1 MDIGK
6 SFTFVFE
13 DKDWITKIL
22 IAAAILLVGVI
33 FSWMLLIPLILAYAL
48 LSGYGVEILRQVV
61 RGDLDKLPEWDD
73 WGALLIEGVKVI
85 VIGLVYALPLIIVAM
100 CLGVPIGALSEDAS
114 GASSVLGLFLGCITF
129 LYAIAMSVVYPA
141 AVAHYAVND
150 DLGAAFRFGEVFGLV
165 SDNLSTYLIT
175 FVMSWV
181 ASFIGS
187 LGNAVCGVGGL
198 VTIPYSLMVIGHLYG
213 QAYVQATG
221 QAPAPAPPELEEEVE
236 EEVEEAV
243 DEEVA

>member
-22 IAAAILLVGVI
+22 IAAAILLLGII

-85 VIGLVYALPLIIVAM
+85 VIGLVYALPLIIVAL
-100 CLGVPIGALSEDAS
+100 CLGVPIGAL
-114 GASSVLGLFLGCITF
+114 
-129 LYAIAMSVVYPA
+129 
-141 AVAHYAVND
+141 
-150 DLGAAFRFGEVFGLV
+150 
-165 SDNLSTYLIT
+165 
-175 FVMSWV
+175 
-181 ASFIGS
+181 
-187 LGNAVCGVGGL
+187 
-198 VTIPYSLMVIGHLYG
+198 
-213 QAYVQATG
+213 
-221 QAPAPAPPELEEEVE
+221 
-236 EEVEEAV
+236 
-243 DEEVA
+243 